1 MNRPDKEA
9 VLLGLVALLGAIV
22 FSYINRGSITYLPPT
37 PPESLYQG
45 TPLGYRELPLESYKG
60 DDDDSSQTTEP

>member
-1 MNRPDKEA
+1 MTLPDRRA
-9 VLLGLVALLGAIV
+9 VLLTSAALLGVLALS
-22 FSYINRGSITYLPPT
+22 FANRGSLTYLPPT

-45 TPLGYRELPLESYKG
+45 APLGYRVLPLDYIG

>member
-22 FSYINRGSITYLPPT
+22 FSYVNRGSITYLPPT

-45 TPLGYRELPLESYKG
+45 APLGYRVLPLESYKG